1 MLPGQHVAK
10 YKFIMSRNSK
20 FGFNLCV
27 LNLVH
32 GCDIYYSTNAWSAH
46 TNFGVTN
53 FVMLCSK
60 IVRLTK
66 GQWWWEGSSV
76 QHAYLLLGRSEF
88 ESRWSLQFF
97 CKIFAEKKEYKQK
110 EAWVGPF
117 FRKID
122 KKDRMLSKSS
132 LLCHKCI
139 PITTTGKQF
148 WMKWL
153 KIRSKKFFPEAKCF
167 VKLISKFFL
176 QKDRTQFYQRNCVF
190 WDQNW
195 AKFGWTWILGFFSS
209 VKKINKI
216 KTNIDVEFDWK
227 ILLWTLFDDQC
238 DQIKI
243 AKCL

>member
-1 MLPGQHVAK
+1 
-10 YKFIMSRNSK
+10 MSRNSK

-46 TNFGVTN
+46 TNFRVTN

-60 IVRLTK
+60 IVILTK

-176 QKDRTQFYQRNCVF
+176 QKRSNP
-190 WDQNW
+190 
-195 AKFGWTWILGFFSS
+195 ILPKKLRFLRPKLGQIWMNMNFGFFLIGE
-209 VKKINKI
+209 KN
-216 KTNIDVEFDWK
+216 
-227 ILLWTLFDDQC
+227 Q
-238 DQIKI
+238 
-243 AKCL
+243 